1 MHHFRFENWRIGG
14 LENSI
19 FEVTIKLFIL
29 TVLFSIPINKL
40 PCTHYVSADEA
51 DEDDLGGGSLL
62 GDRPRASSA
71 ASTRSVPDLPANS
84 KRKKTP
90 LTGTLGRKA
99 RKLLKGSKQR
109 PEQQPSEVGIRNV
122 GGQIHSAYRGHQ
134 VCNLINPSAADSG
147 PAVHVPGAGGSWDL
161 SSNNFRR

>member
-1 MHHFRFENWRIGG
+1 MHHFKFENWRIRF
-14 LENSI
+14 LKSRSSY
-19 FEVTIKLFIL
+19 LL
-29 TVLFSIPINKL
+29 TVLFSIPINEL